1 MIALLQ
7 RVRHASVVAEG
18 RAIAGIQAGVL
29 VFAAIEK
36 ADDRRSC
43 RRMAERILS
52 YRMFCPA
59 DTRRMRH
66 SVVEAGGEVLLVPQ
80 FTLAADTR
88 KGTCAS
94 FSSSCPAER
103 AAVLFSHFVDVCRGL
118 YGKTAAG
125 RFAADMQVSLLN
137 EGPVTFILRSS
148 GA

>member
-7 RVRHASVVAEG
+7 RVRHASVAVEEHT
-18 RAIAGIQAGVL
+18 IAGIQAGIL

-52 YRMFCPA
+52 YRLFCPA

-66 SVVEAGGEVLLVPQ
+66 SVADVGGEVLLVPQ

-88 KGTCAS
+88 KGTRAS
-94 FSSSCPAER
+94 FSSSCPAEQ
-103 AAVLFSHFVDVCRGL
+103 AAVLFAHFVDVCQEL
-118 YGKTAAG
+118 HGKTVAG
-125 RFAADMQVSLLN
+125 RFAAEMQVSLLN

-148 GA
+148 GG